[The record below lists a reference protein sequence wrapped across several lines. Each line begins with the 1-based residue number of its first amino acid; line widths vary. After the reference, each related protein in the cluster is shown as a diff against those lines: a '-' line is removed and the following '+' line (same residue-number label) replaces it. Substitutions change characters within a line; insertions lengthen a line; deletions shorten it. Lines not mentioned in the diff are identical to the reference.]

1 MKQNDFIIEWV
12 KTELERNLTKRNI
25 VDEVLQF
32 EIDEI
37 IDYFYKILAEEGEVS
52 LINNDL

>member
-12 KTELERNLTKRNI
+12 KTELERNLTKRNT